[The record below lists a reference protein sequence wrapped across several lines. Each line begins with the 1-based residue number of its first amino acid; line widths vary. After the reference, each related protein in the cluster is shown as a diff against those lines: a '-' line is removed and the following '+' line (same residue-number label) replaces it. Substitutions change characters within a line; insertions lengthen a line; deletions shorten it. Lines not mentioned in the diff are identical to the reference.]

1 IGLIIRGVVLDDLLG
16 RNPSP
21 GIIEPR
27 IPDVV
32 WISVAAKLHHEF
44 RLHDIGRATTEQRF
58 GVSLPIRM
66 RAVIG
71 ALETFE
77 PFFVRPFW
85 PLPVRETCRTKHK
98 SACCRQE
105 R

>member
-1 IGLIIRGVVLDDLLG
+1 MGLIIRGVVLDDLLG

-21 GIIEPR
+21 GIIEPS

-32 WISVAAKLHHEF
+32 WISVAARLHHEL
-44 RLHDIGRATTEQRF
+44 RLHDIARATAEQRF
-58 GVSLPIRM
+58 GVSLPMRM
-66 RAVIG
+66 RIVIG
-71 ALETFE
+71 ALEIFE
-77 PFFVRPFW
+77 PLFVRPF
-85 PLPVRETCRTKHK
+85 PVRETCRTNHK